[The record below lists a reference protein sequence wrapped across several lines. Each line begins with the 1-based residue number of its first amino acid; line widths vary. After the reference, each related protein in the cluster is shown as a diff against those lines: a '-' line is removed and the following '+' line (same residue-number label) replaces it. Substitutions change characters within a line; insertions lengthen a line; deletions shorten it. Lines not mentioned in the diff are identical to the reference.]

1 MRTIPWITALLA
13 SGADAQK
20 GDWQVFSEP
29 LIPSASRHCWKRLA
43 VMVRGADTA
52 RLDLSSRGT
61 WSLGLSRIY
70 DDDLQR

>member
-29 LIPSASRHCWKRLA
+29 LIPRLPSLLETAGRHGARGGHCAS
-43 VMVRGADTA
+43 
-52 RLDLSSRGT
+52 
-61 WSLGLSRIY
+61 
-70 DDDLQR
+70 